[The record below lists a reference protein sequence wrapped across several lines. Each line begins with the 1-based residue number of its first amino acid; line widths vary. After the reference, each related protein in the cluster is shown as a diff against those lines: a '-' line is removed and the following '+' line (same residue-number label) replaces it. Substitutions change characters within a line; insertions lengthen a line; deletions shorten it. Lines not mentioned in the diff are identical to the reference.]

1 MIVSLW
7 IAGPFRWKVI
17 VSHCKVI
24 VPLRKAGPLHFEVI
38 ISLWKTGP
46 FRCKAIVSL
55 WETGPFRR
63 KVTVSVCKAGVFA
76 NKAAF
81 FRWNAPIIQ
90 KKIIIL
96 INERVQFC
104 KKTKIFMI
112 DEAVCL
118 EKSFVKYSDAA
129 RFIINLNYAER

>member
-1 MIVSLW
+1 VIVSLW

-24 VPLRKAGPLHFEVI
+24 VPLHKAGPLHFEVI
-38 ISLWKTGP
+38 ISLWK
-46 FRCKAIVSL
+46 
-55 WETGPFRR
+55 TGPFRR

-90 KKIIIL
+90 KKILIL